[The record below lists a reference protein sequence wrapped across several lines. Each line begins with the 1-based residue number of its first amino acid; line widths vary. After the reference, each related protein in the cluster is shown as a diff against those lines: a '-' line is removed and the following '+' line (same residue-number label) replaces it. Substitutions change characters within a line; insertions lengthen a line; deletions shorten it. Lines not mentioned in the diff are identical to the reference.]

1 MRAAIYAR
9 QSQDR
14 EGLEL
19 GVSRQREDCERLCR
33 ERGWD
38 VQHVLV
44 ENDTSASGR
53 KPRPKF
59 EQLLALI
66 DARAIDVVVVW
77 HADRLVRRMVDLED
91 VIERCQKSSV
101 NVVTVTGDLDLSTD
115 SGRLVARILVSV
127 ARAEMERKSARQ
139 QRAQEQAAAS
149 GRRIGG
155 RRPFGYD
162 DDGMTVRPDEAAA
175 IRTAYQ
181 DALAGASLASIAR
194 QWNAAGLRSGQNSWK
209 GARRGQPTSWTHD
222 TVRLV
227 LLNPRNAGLRRYK
240 GEIVGTAVWPALVTE
255 DVWRATVDMLTHP
268 GRFSGKRSGEQLLTG
283 LATCG
288 VEGCGLTV
296 HGGGATHKQPI
307 YRCRSGRH
315 VSRKAEPV
323 DEYIR
328 AVVIARLSREDAA
341 DLLTTDDTGPDAEDL
356 RSEILAL
363 RKRLE
368 TLAEQFADGVLTDQQ
383 MRAANLRVRSR
394 IAEVEGLLADAGRVN
409 ILGPLIN
416 SNDVAA
422 TWDGLDVSRQRAVVD
437 TLMEVRLHLV
447 GAGTRTFKPETVELN
462 PR

>member
-14 EGLEL
+14 DGLEL

-38 VQHVLV
+38 ALHVLV

-59 EQLLALI
+59 EQLLSLI
-66 DARAIDVVVVW
+66 DAQAIDVVVVW

-91 VIERCQKSSV
+91 VIERCTKARV

-149 GRRIGG
+149 GRRVGG

-162 DDGMTVRPDEAAA
+162 KDGMTVRRAEAAA

-194 QWNAAGLRSGQNSWK
+194 QWNTAGLRSGQSSWK
-209 GARRGQPTSWTHD
+209 GERRGQPTTWTHD

-227 LLNPRNAGLRRYK
+227 LLNPRNAGLRKYR
-240 GEIVGTAVWPALVTE
+240 GEIVGAAAWPALVTE
-255 DVWRATVDMLTHP
+255 DVWRATTDMLTHP
-268 GRFSGKRSGEQLLTG
+268 DRFSGKRGGEQLLTG

-288 VEGCGLTV
+288 VDGCGLTV
-296 HGGGATHKQPI
+296 HGGGASHKQPI
-307 YRCRSGRH
+307 YRCRSGKH
-315 VSRKAEPV
+315 ISRKAEPV
-323 DEYIR
+323 DEYVR
-328 AVVIARLSREDAA
+328 EVVVARLSRPDAA
-341 DLLTTDDTGPDAEDL
+341 ELLTADDAGPDAEAL
-356 RSEILAL
+356 RSEVLAL
-363 RKRLE
+363 RGRLD

-383 MRAANLRVRSR
+383 MRAANLRVRTR
-394 IAEVEGLLADAGRVN
+394 LAEVEGLLADAGRVN
-409 ILGPLIN
+409 ILGPLVN
-416 SNDVAA
+416 SDDVAA
-422 TWDGLDVSRQRAVVD
+422 TWDGLDVSRQRAVID
-437 TLMEVRLHLV
+437 TLMTVRLLLV
-447 GAGTRTFKPETVELN
+447 GKGVRTFKPETVELT